1 MGDDFDEAKH
11 LKKPRKRLIKLA
23 KDRKYPTTCQEGMA
37 KPTLQ
42 SKKRWQAHHVL
53 SITCMTDPKR
63 RAGYPA
69 GADVRKYID
78 DCLSATNWDI
88 NAEPNLLGMPLNFH
102 HRTTEGIQPYPSHQC
117 DHNTADGYTKEV
129 SDWMQEKVWSTLQAK
144 KQIHKVD
151 VKMIETELGNTSKHF
166 RGLLMNDHPSR
177 DLGTHESW
185 KQRFQRLDSWFE
197 PFSMATV
204 PLPRK
209 PGRSPKN
216 LADVFARIK

>member
-11 LKKPRKRLIKLA
+11 LKKPRKRLSKLD
-23 KDRKYPTTCQEGMA
+23 KDSKYPTTCKAGMG
-37 KPTLQ
+37 KPVRD

-53 SITCMTDPKR
+53 SITCMTDAR
-63 RAGYPA
+63 RRKGYPA

-78 DCLSATNWDI
+78 DCLAATEWNI
-88 NAEPNLLGMPLNFH
+88 NDEPNLLGMPLNFH
-102 HRTTEGIQPYPSHQC
+102 HRTTDGIQPYPSHQA

-129 SDWMQEKVWSTLQAK
+129 SDWMQENVWSTLQAK

-151 VKMIETELGNTSKHF
+151 VKTIKTELENTSKHF
-166 RGLLMNDHPSR
+166 RGLLMDTHPMR

-185 KQRFQRLDSWFE
+185 KQRFQRLNSWFK

-209 PGRSPKN
+209 PGKSPTN
-216 LADVFARIK
+216 FTDLFRRIK